1 VLQSRLNVLHTRFEI
16 VSPERLVFETRSY
29 NGLNASTD
37 TVISAKRIVR
47 LEHTDMAALDE
58 EKYSMYTANLK
69 RVEYKLSYNTA
80 RNASERIFTW
90 NGLAKNVYGVNSE
103 FSDGEVKK
111 MAKFVDEKGWKKLAN
126 EQQKI
131 AAVENYMK
139 KNFAT
144 REDINQSES
153 SNIEWILKTKMCSH
167 RGMIRLFSAALS
179 ALGINY
185 EYVICGSREDYA
197 VDRSFENWIN
207 CENELMYFPSLRK
220 YLAPTETENR
230 FPWINPTWGAST
242 GIFCKKTTIGNF
254 TSAIAYV
261 KQIELESPDISKSDM
276 DINIVLNKALDTA
289 ILDTRG
295 ISSGYFCTFLRSAFN
310 YNSDENKQLII
321 KSLVKQTFGTEKI
334 ISSSVQNAEFENYF
348 ENKPFILHAKVEAPQ
363 LVEKAGDKILLKIG
377 EVIGSQVEMYQ
388 EKKRVTPI
396 ELSFGH
402 VMDRKIT
409 FEIPAGY
416 KIRNAKDL
424 VFDTEYKDNGQATM
438 GFVSN
443 MKMKGNVL
451 EVNIHEQYRNT
462 FYPVEQ
468 YDPFVKIIN
477 TAADFN
483 KVVLVLE
490 KI

>member
-1 VLQSRLNVLHTRFEI
+1 VSLQQTGM
-16 VSPERLVFETRSY
+16 P
-29 NGLNASTD
+29 G
-37 TVISAKRIVR
+37 
-47 LEHTDMAALDE
+47 LDE

-80 RNASERIFTW
+80 RSASERIFTW
-90 NGLAKNVYGVNSE
+90 NGLAKNVYALNNDFSE
-103 FSDGEVKK
+103 GEVKK
-111 MAKFVDEKGWKKLAN
+111 MARFVEEKDWKKLAD
-126 EQQKI
+126 EKQKI
-131 AAVENYMK
+131 TIVENYLK

-144 REDINQSES
+144 REDIDQDES

-167 RGMIRLFSAALS
+167 RGMTRLFSAAFS

-185 EYVICGSREDYA
+185 EYVICGSRENFA

-220 YLAPTETENR
+220 YLAPTETDSR

-261 KQIELESPDISKSDM
+261 KQIELESPDVSKSDM
-276 DINIVLNKALDTA
+276 DINIVLNPAMDTA

-295 ISSGYFCTFLRSAFN
+295 ISSGYFCSFLRSAFN

-321 KSLVKQTFGTEKI
+321 KSLIKETFGTEKI
-334 ISSSVQNAEFENYF
+334 LSSSVENPEFENYF
-348 ENKPFILHAKVEAPQ
+348 DNKPFILKAKVEAPQ

-388 EKKRVTPI
+388 EKKRVMPI

-416 KIRNAKDL
+416 RIRNAKDL
-424 VFDTEYKDNGQATM
+424 VFDTEYKDNGEATM
-438 GFVSN
+438 GFVSSMKVNGN
-443 MKMKGNVL
+443 ML
-451 EVNIHEQYRNT
+451 EVNVHEQYRNT
-462 FYPVEQ
+462 YYPVQQ